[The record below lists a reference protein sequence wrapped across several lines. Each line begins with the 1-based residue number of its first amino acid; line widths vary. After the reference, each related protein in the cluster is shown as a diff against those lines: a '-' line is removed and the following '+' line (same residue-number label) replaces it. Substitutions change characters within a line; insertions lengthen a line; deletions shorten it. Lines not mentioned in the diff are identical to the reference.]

1 MSVALQSVQAAQQA
15 ALASSPEAE
24 NLVPA
29 AHGLQVPAAPTV
41 LAEPG
46 RKPMTAASLQQVAF
60 AAQTTLVVVVPR
72 VVTYSVAPHVLWS
85 MQQAPVVSNPLAEN
99 LPVAHA
105 GQVPADP
112 AVVSEPTLKST
123 TVAPAQHVALSP
135 HVDVAV
141 VVQVVA

>member
-1 MSVALQSVQAAQQA
+1 MALQSVQAAQQA

-29 AHGLQVPAAPTV
+29 THGLQVPAAPTV

-60 AAQTTLVVVVPR
+60 AVQTTSVLSVPR
-72 VVTYSVAPHVLWS
+72 VATYSVAALHVLWS
-85 MQQAPVVSNPLAEN
+85 AQQAPVVSNPLAEN
-99 LPVAHA
+99 LPAAHA
-105 GQVPADP
+105 GHFPAEP
-112 AVVSEPTLKST
+112 AVANEPTLKST